1 MVGTSIYVNV
11 SAKTSVIYY
20 EKKVRKLTGKKLL
33 LIFYVVL
40 LTKTVL
46 KIKSYFYRNTFILL
60 KY

>member
-1 MVGTSIYVNV
+1 MNV